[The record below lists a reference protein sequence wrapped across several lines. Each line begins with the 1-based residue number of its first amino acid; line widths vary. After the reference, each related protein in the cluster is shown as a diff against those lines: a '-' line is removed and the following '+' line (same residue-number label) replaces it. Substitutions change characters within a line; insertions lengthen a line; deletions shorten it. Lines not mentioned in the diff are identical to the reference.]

1 MNEKEKN
8 DLMFLQLIMTFES
21 AAWIQMGKVKN
32 PQTDKIE
39 RNLIQAQY
47 SIDMLDMLKAKTT
60 NNLSADELKML
71 NSTLT
76 NLKMN
81 FVEEAEKEKK
91 EKAAAATAAP
101 EQKEQSPSESKPPTA
116 GEGE

>member
-39 RNLIQAQY
+39 RSLIQAQY
-47 SIDMLDMLKAKTT
+47 SIDMLDMLKAKTA
-60 NNLSADELKML
+60 NNLSEQELKML
-71 NSTLT
+71 SSTLT

-81 FVEEAEKEKK
+81 YVEEAEKEQK
-91 EKAAAATAAP
+91 EKAAGKTTAAEKKETEKADKKEP
-101 EQKEQSPSESKPPTA
+101 AAGEQK
-116 GEGE
+116 